1 MRRCYTE
8 IAHEFDKTWQKLK
21 LIIDSM
27 LLIFLIFRI
36 LFSKNS
42 YGYGTTISDFWNNCR
57 KMNFLL
63 AHKKPISALAFIQ
76 FLLKL
81 DNTIFKVLNN
91 LSENNDN
98 DTMFA
103 AIKVNFKNCL
113 ATASKHSEEIM
124 FVPANSVKDVIEQI
138 VDSIS
143 RYPQKI
149 RRNWLY
155 LRKSMEPRKKWR
167 TS

>member
-63 AHKKPISALAFIQ
+63 PHKKPISALAFTQ
-76 FLLKL
+76 SLLKL
-81 DNTIFKVLNN
+81 DNTTFKVLNN
-91 LSENNDN
+91 LGEND
-98 DTMFA
+98 DSMFT

-113 ATASKHSEEIM
+113 ATASKHSEKIM
-124 FVPANSVKDVIEQI
+124 FVPENSGKDVIKQI

-143 RYPQKI
+143 PYPQKI
-149 RRNWLY
+149 RRNWSY
-155 LRKSMEPRKKWR
+155 LRKSMKPRKK
-167 TS
+167 